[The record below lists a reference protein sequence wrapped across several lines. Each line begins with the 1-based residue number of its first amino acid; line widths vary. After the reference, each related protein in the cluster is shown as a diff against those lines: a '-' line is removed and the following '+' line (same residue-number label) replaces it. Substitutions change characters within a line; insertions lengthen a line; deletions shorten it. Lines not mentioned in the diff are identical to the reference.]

1 MRRIEVDDPAQR
13 KEVLQ
18 HHLRAER
25 FWMQQVAQANAE

>member
-1 MRRIEVDDPAQR
+1 MRRIRLDDPAQR

-25 FWMQQVAQANAE
+25 FWERRVAQANAE